1 MAFQVLL
8 GMAGIGL
15 AILLFVVLGNPS
27 AGGAY
32 PAVLLPPF
40 WAAIGRWL
48 PPGAGTDAV
57 RTIVYFP
64 AASLAQP
71 VWTLVAYAVIGA
83 AVTLAVAAG
92 RRGVSPPKP
101 VG

>member
-1 MAFQVLL
+1 
-8 GMAGIGL
+8 
-15 AILLFVVLGNPS
+15 
-27 AGGAY
+27 
-32 PAVLLPPF
+32 
-40 WAAIGRWL
+40 L

-71 VWTLVAYAVIGA
+71 VWILVAYGVIGV
-83 AVTLAVAAG
+83 AVTLAVAAT
-92 RRGVSPPKP
+92 RRPVTQTEP